1 MVHLQWVKGNISWK
15 SLKKQYLSLIT
26 YTDEEK
32 LYLPGCHDGIGS
44 PEDDEGDHMNH
55 RHLQCFHGTLR
66 LHWRESSWWRRD
78 VVVLGS
84 WHHRPLDHQLT
95 VIFNSCCSSR
105 LNVDTFWS
113 PAKYEHFNTWKIF
126 MFLILC
132 FRWKKFYEKN
142 KYKSYVRPLAVTYMS
157 RIE

>member
-95 VIFNSCCSSR
+95 VIFNRCCSSR

-113 PAKYEHFNTWKIF
+113 PAKYEHFNTWKI
-126 MFLILC
+126 LC
-132 FRWKKFYEKN
+132 FLCFFVFPMEKVLRE
-142 KYKSYVRPLAVTYMS
+142 KQ
-157 RIE
+157 I